1 MGSFRIVFRH
11 FFACALMLSILGL
24 TGKDIIVMDIK
35 DMPLDKDK
43 YQ

>member
-1 MGSFRIVFRH
+1 
-11 FFACALMLSILGL
+11 MLSILGL

-43 YQ
+43 YQWQTFMDAVL